1 MPIEILQPKPFDLV
15 GSTILIAGNANA
27 FEGQIT
33 IRVSEGHDE
42 YEALATVGSLSTQQF
57 HASITIPDN
66 HAFQLNRVFV
76 TLIDDSGGGDDV
88 PPPTVT
94 VPVLFGPMI
103 YPGYM
108 GYWEHTVKSGDTL
121 SKIAAHYYDGDSS
134 KFTVIHQANQH
145 IVANPNL
152 IFPGQVLRIPRDF

>member
-1 MPIEILQPKPFDLV
+1 MTIEILQPRPFDLV

-42 YEALATVGSLSTQQF
+42 YTGLATVGSLSIRQF
-57 HASITIPDN
+57 QASITIPDTN
-66 HAFQLNRVFV
+66 AFKLSRLFV
-76 TLIDDSGGGDDV
+76 TLIDDTGGEDGV
-88 PPPTVT
+88 LPPTAT

-103 YPGYM
+103 YPGFF
-108 GYWEHTVKSGDTL
+108 GYWEHTVVPGDTL
-121 SKIAAHYYDGDSS
+121 SKISAQYYEGDTSQYPA
-134 KFTVIHQANQH
+134 IQQANQH
-145 IVANPNL
+145 VVADPNL